1 MDVTGVTGELAGAT
15 SPDDLLLPYRGAS
28 PRQAL
33 RRFRRRALRF
43 RRRALRFGGRSS
55 RSEYW
60 WIIGIVVAVEGLL
73 ALIAWPLQAAAVRWI
88 VANQKVA
95 DVWLA
100 AMEDALDRGE
110 DPFSPDWQGP
120 PSPAQPEENPWL
132 LLLQI
137 VAIVL
142 VIVLL
147 VPLLSLTWRRLHD
160 EGLPGA
166 LALIGLVLPIVPL
179 VLCTLPPRP
188 EGRRFDTG

>member
-33 RRFRRRALRF
+33 RRF

-100 AMEDALDRGE
+100 TMEDALDRGE

-137 VAIVL
+137 VAIAAIVL

-160 EGLPGA
+160 AGLPGA

>member
-160 EGLPGA
+160 AGLPGA